1 MNSNKTYS
9 NPDSDSDSDSDS
21 DCSVNEIDWKG
32 HIINSKYLIINN
44 IGSGSYCTVWNV
56 YDIENKNY
64 IAFKIYNNDDTEDAI
79 NEKKIMDEI
88 RKLKIKNIVLYEKSF
103 LYKYEDN
110 EYVIDI
116 MPQYGYS
123 LNDIRKLL
131 RDNLNLND
139 ENDNKIYNK
148 YVEFLVKSKNTLL
161 ESLNILHD
169 NNYVHSDIKP
179 ENILIDIPRLDT
191 IILFEQIK
199 NKSYEL
205 RKLKHSKF
213 LSILSDYAIKISD
226 NINISTSNILKYL
239 ENFNFNI
246 KLCDMGTT
254 LKINS
259 SEIYKKH
266 TSYYKSP
273 MIILKYPLD
282 KTYDYWSLSCTLYEL
297 ITFNVLFD
305 PFEENLVEKY
315 DDIEDFNLLYLIIS
329 TIGLPSIDIIKNSSV
344 KDIYFTFDYKSLRY
358 YNKFILNPY
367 INNILYYVNEFNKKN
382 ILELL
387 DFITQNLIFQN
398 LISQNLIFQNTT

>member
-1 MNSNKTYS
+1 MNSNKFNSISDTDTES
-9 NPDSDSDSDSDS
+9 NSKSDSDS
-21 DCSVNEIDWKG
+21 DCSMDEINWKG
-32 HIINSKYLIINN
+32 HIVNSKYLIINN

-56 YDIENKNY
+56 YDIENKKY
-64 IAFKIYNNDDTEDAI
+64 LAFKIYNNDDTEDAI
-79 NEKKIMDEI
+79 NEKKIMDYI
-88 RKLKIKNIVLYEKSF
+88 RKLKIKNIVLYEKTF

-110 EYVIDI
+110 EYIIDI

-139 ENDNKIYNK
+139 ENDKKIYNK
-148 YVEFLVKSKNTLL
+148 YIEFLVKSKNTLL

-205 RKLKHSKF
+205 RKLKFSKY
-213 LSILSDYAIKISD
+213 LTSLSDYAIKITD
-226 NINISTSNILKYL
+226 NINISTSDILKYL
-239 ENFNFNI
+239 ENFNFNV

-273 MIILKYPLD
+273 MIILKYPLN
-282 KTYDYWSLSCTLYEL
+282 KTYDYWSMSCTFYEL

-305 PFEENLVEKY
+305 PFEEILVEKY

-329 TIGLPSIDIIKNSSV
+329 TIGMPSKDIIKNSSV
-344 KDIYFTFDYKSLRY
+344 RDIYFTFDYNSLRY
-358 YNKFILNPY
+358 FNKFILNPY
-367 INNILYYVNEFNKKN
+367 IKNILYYLNVSNKEN

-387 DFITQNLIFQN
+387 NFITQNLIFE
-398 LISQNLIFQNTT
+398 NTI

>member
-21 DCSVNEIDWKG
+21 DCSVNEIDWRG

-139 ENDNKIYNK
+139 ENDKKIYNK

-199 NKSYEL
+199 NKAYEL

-226 NINISTSNILKYL
+226 NINISTLNILKYL

-398 LISQNLIFQNTT
+398 TT

>member
-9 NPDSDSDSDSDS
+9 NPDSECDSDSDS
-21 DCSVNEIDWKG
+21 DCSVNEIDWRG

-139 ENDNKIYNK
+139 ENDKKIYNK

-199 NKSYEL
+199 NKAYEL

-226 NINISTSNILKYL
+226 NINISTLNILKYL

-344 KDIYFTFDYKSLRY
+344 RDIYFTFDYKSLRY

-398 LISQNLIFQNTT
+398 TT

>member
-1 MNSNKTYS
+1 MNTNKFNSNSISDTES
-9 NPDSDSDSDSDS
+9 NSKSNSKSDSDSDS
-21 DCSVNEIDWKG
+21 DCSMDEINWRG

-56 YDIENKNY
+56 YDIENKKY
-64 IAFKIYNNDDTEDAI
+64 VAFKIYNNDDTEDAI
-79 NEKKIMDEI
+79 NEKKIMDDI

-110 EYVIDI
+110 EYIIDI

-139 ENDNKIYNK
+139 ENDKKIYNK
-148 YVEFLVKSKNTLL
+148 YIEFLVKSKNTLL

-169 NNYVHSDIKP
+169 SNYVHSDIKP

-191 IILFEQIK
+191 LILFEQIK
-199 NKSYEL
+199 NKAYEL
-205 RKLKHSKF
+205 RKLKYNKF
-213 LSILSDYAIKISD
+213 LSALSDYAIKISD
-226 NINISTSNILKYL
+226 DIKISSSNILKYL
-239 ENFNFNI
+239 ENFNFNV

-273 MIILKYPLD
+273 MIILKYPLN
-282 KTYDYWSLSCTLYEL
+282 KTYDYWSMSCTFYEL

-329 TIGLPSIDIIKNSSV
+329 TIGMPSKDIIKNSSV
-344 KDIYFTFDYKSLRY
+344 RDIYFTFDYNSLRY
-358 YNKFILNPY
+358 FNKFILNPY
-367 INNILYYVNEFNKKN
+367 IKNILFYSNEFNKKN
-382 ILELL
+382 IIELL
-387 DFITQNLIFQN
+387 HFITQNLIFQT
-398 LISQNLIFQNTT
+398 I

>member
-21 DCSVNEIDWKG
+21 DCSVNEIDWRG

-139 ENDNKIYNK
+139 ENDKKIYNK

-199 NKSYEL
+199 NKAYEL

-226 NINISTSNILKYL
+226 NINISTLNILKYL

-344 KDIYFTFDYKSLRY
+344 RDIYFTFDYKSLRY

-398 LISQNLIFQNTT
+398 TT

>member
-21 DCSVNEIDWKG
+21 DCSVNEIDWRG

-139 ENDNKIYNK
+139 ENDKKIYNK

-199 NKSYEL
+199 NKAYEL

-226 NINISTSNILKYL
+226 NINISTLNILKYL

-344 KDIYFTFDYKSLRY
+344 RDIYFTFDYKSLRY

-398 LISQNLIFQNTT
+398 KI

>member
-398 LISQNLIFQNTT
+398 LISQNLISQNTT

>member
-1 MNSNKTYS
+1 MNSNKFDS
-9 NPDSDSDSDSDS
+9 NSNSNSDSDSESE
-21 DCSVNEIDWKG
+21 CSMDEIDWRG
-32 HIINSKYLIINN
+32 CVINSKYLIINN

-56 YDIENKNY
+56 YDIENKKY

-110 EYVIDI
+110 EYIIDI

-131 RDNLNLND
+131 RDNLNLNN
-139 ENDNKIYNK
+139 ENYKKIYNK
-148 YVEFLVKSKNTLL
+148 YIEFLVKSKNTLL

-205 RKLKHSKF
+205 RKLKFSKY
-213 LSILSDYAIKISD
+213 LSSLSDYVIKITD
-226 NINISTSNILKYL
+226 NINISTSDILKYL
-239 ENFNFNI
+239 ENFNFNV

-273 MIILKYPLD
+273 MIILKYPLN
-282 KTYDYWSLSCTLYEL
+282 KTYDYWSMSCTFYEL

-315 DDIEDFNLLYLIIS
+315 DDIENFNLLYLIIS
-329 TIGLPSIDIIKNSSV
+329 TIGMPSKDIIKNSSV
-344 KDIYFTFDYKSLRY
+344 RDIYFTFDYHSLRY
-358 YNKFILNPY
+358 FNKFILNPY
-367 INNILYYVNEFNKKN
+367 IKNILYYLNVSNKEN

-387 DFITQNLIFQN
+387 NFITQNLNFQT
-398 LISQNLIFQNTT
+398 Q

>member
-9 NPDSDSDSDSDS
+9 NPDSECESDS
-21 DCSVNEIDWKG
+21 DCSVDEIDWRG

-139 ENDNKIYNK
+139 ENDKKIYNK

-199 NKSYEL
+199 NKAYEL

-226 NINISTSNILKYL
+226 NINISTLNILKYL

-344 KDIYFTFDYKSLRY
+344 RDIYFTFDYKSLRY

-382 ILELL
+382 IFELL

-398 LISQNLIFQNTT
+398 TT